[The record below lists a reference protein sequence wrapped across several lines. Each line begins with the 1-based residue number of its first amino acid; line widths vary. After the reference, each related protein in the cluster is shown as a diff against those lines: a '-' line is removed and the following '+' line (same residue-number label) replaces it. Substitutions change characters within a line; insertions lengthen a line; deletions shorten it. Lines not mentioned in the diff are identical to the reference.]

1 MKRRRDLKLCGL
13 ALLVMAMFALLHLMA
28 PDLRWLRRLE
38 LYAFDLNIRLR
49 GVAPAPPSIV
59 ILMIDDAS
67 IADIARWPVPRDVLA
82 ETVRVAHRAGAKA
95 IGLDIL
101 LAEAERGHAP
111 DGAGDDQLAAAI
123 REAGNVV
130 LPFTFRF
137 GEATALPAPA
147 AVARNAYAH
156 LRDAGGEHPLA
167 LSPSGLSLPL
177 PTLTKAAELG
187 HMLAAYDVDG
197 QVRYDYPALGYDLD
211 YYPSMAV
218 RLSQLYLGVAW
229 DEVTLQLGRGIA
241 LGPVYVPTDG
251 QMRLLVNYRGPAGR
265 FETYSLSRMLAGG
278 VPESSLRD
286 HIVLVGAN
294 ALGSRDTFVT
304 PFTSVMPG
312 VERLATI
319 VESMVSGRHLRR
331 LAAAPWL
338 EASAMLTAAVALA
351 LAVSRLRFGGAV
363 MVAVAIVAAFAL
375 SGQVMLERY
384 GLWQASALPIV
395 ATVLTFTALLLYR
408 YRLLDK
414 EHRHIRRVFQRYL
427 SPAMVERLATQA
439 RLPELGGERREITVL
454 FCDLRGFT
462 ALSERIEPAAMTRLA
477 NAFLSAASEAVF
489 VEGGTI
495 DKYIGD
501 ALMAFWNAPV
511 EQSDHAARA
520 CRAALGII
528 DNLQA
533 VNEELAREGFE
544 PLAIGIGINTGPCVV
559 GNFGSRRRFDY
570 SAVGDAVNVAS
581 RLEAETKSCGW
592 AILLGEDTAARADS
606 LASVPLGLL
615 ELRGRARPVAV
626 CALLGDAAM
635 AAGAAFRALRA
646 EWESAGEERAGELLA
661 QLEAQ
666 SPRLGAI
673 YGPLALRRAG
683 GLRRA

>member
-13 ALLVMAMFALLHLMA
+13 ALLVMAIFAVLHLMA

-49 GVAPAPPSIV
+49 GVEPPPANIV

-67 IADIARWPVPRDVLA
+67 ITDIGRWPVPRRVLA
-82 ETVRVAHRAGAKA
+82 AVVRAAHRAGAKA

-101 LAEAERGHAP
+101 VAEPERARN
-111 DGAGDDQLAAAI
+111 AGDDGDDELAAAI
-123 REAGNVV
+123 RAAGNVV

-137 GEATALPAPA
+137 GGATAAPLPA
-147 AVARNAYAH
+147 AVARNAYAR
-156 LRDAGGEHPLA
+156 LRDAGGQPTLPF
-167 LSPSGLSLPL
+167 SPSGLTWPL
-177 PTLTKAAELG
+177 PRLAETAELG

-218 RLSQLYLGVAW
+218 RLSQLYLGIAW
-229 DEVTLQLGRGIA
+229 DDVTLELGRGIA
-241 LGPVYVPTDG
+241 LGPVYVPTDA
-251 QMRLLVNYRGPAGR
+251 QMRLLVNYHGPAGR
-265 FETYSLSRMLAGG
+265 FETYSLSRVLAGL

-319 VESMVSGRHLRR
+319 IESMVSGRHLRR

-338 EASAMLTAAVALA
+338 EASAMLAAALALA
-351 LAVSRLRFGGAV
+351 LAVSRLRFAGAV
-363 MVAVAIVAAFAL
+363 VVAVAIVAAFAL

-395 ATVLTFTALLLYR
+395 ASVLTFTALLLYR

-427 SPAMVERLATQA
+427 SPAMVERLAAQA

-501 ALMAFWNAPV
+501 ALMAFWNAPI
-511 EQSDHAARA
+511 EQPDHAARA

-528 DNLQA
+528 DNLRA
-533 VNEELAREGFE
+533 ANEELAREGFE
-544 PLAIGIGINTGPCVV
+544 PLAIGVGINTGPCVV

-581 RLEAETKSCGW
+581 RLETETKSCGW
-592 AILLGEDTAARADS
+592 AILLGEDTAAHADG
-606 LASVPLGLL
+606 LATLPLGLL

-626 CALLGDAAM
+626 RALLGDEGLAS
-635 AAGAAFRALRA
+635 GAAFRALAA
-646 EWESAGEERAGELLA
+646 EWHCVGEERAGELLTRL
-661 QLEAQ
+661 QAQ

-673 YGPLALRRAG
+673 YGQLALRRAG
-683 GLRRA
+683 GLRRV

>member
-13 ALLVMAMFALLHLMA
+13 ALFVMAIFAVLHLMA
-28 PDLRWLRRLE
+28 PDLRWLRRVE

-49 GVAPAPPSIV
+49 GAEPPPRNIV
-59 ILMIDDAS
+59 ILMIDDTS
-67 IADIARWPVPRDVLA
+67 IADIGRWPVPRRVLA
-82 ETVRVAHRAGAKA
+82 ETVRAAHRAGAKA

-101 LAEAERGHAP
+101 LAEPERGRGAD
-111 DGAGDDQLAAAI
+111 DGGDDDLAAAI
-123 REAGNVV
+123 RAAGNVV

-137 GEATALPAPA
+137 GEAPLAPAPA
-147 AVARNAYAH
+147 AIVRNAYVRR
-156 LRDAGGEHPLA
+156 RDDGSEHPA
-167 LSPSGLSLPL
+167 LFSASGLTAPL
-177 PTLTKAAELG
+177 PALTQAAQLG

-211 YYPSMAV
+211 DYPSMAV

-229 DEVTLQLGRGIA
+229 DDVTLELGRGIS
-241 LGPVYVPTDG
+241 LGPVYVPTDA
-251 QMRLLVNYRGPAGR
+251 QMRLLVNYHGPAGR
-265 FETYSLSRMLAGG
+265 FETYSLSRVLAGV
-278 VPESSLRD
+278 VPASSLRD
-286 HIVLVGAN
+286 RIVLVGAN

-331 LAAAPWL
+331 LSAAPWL
-338 EASAMLTAAVALA
+338 EASAMLAAGLALA
-351 LAVSRLRFGGAV
+351 LAVSRLRFVGA
-363 MVAVAIVAAFAL
+363 VAVAVAVVAAFAL

-395 ATVLTFTALLLYR
+395 AAVLTFTALLLYR

-427 SPAMVERLATQA
+427 SPAMVERLAAQA

-501 ALMAFWNAPV
+501 ALMAFWNAPI
-511 EQSDHAARA
+511 EQPDHAARA

-533 VNEELAREGFE
+533 VNGELAREGFE
-544 PLAIGIGINTGPCVV
+544 PLAIGVGINSGPCVV
-559 GNFGSRRRFDY
+559 GNFGSLRRFDY

-581 RLEAETKSCGW
+581 RLETETKSCGW

-606 LASVPLGLL
+606 LASLPLGLL

-626 CALLGDAAM
+626 RALLGDEALASS
-635 AAGAAFRALRA
+635 AAFRALQA
-646 EWESAGEERAGELLA
+646 EWHSLGEEQAGELLA
-661 QLEAQ
+661 ELQAQ
-666 SPRLGAI
+666 SPRLAAI
-673 YGPLALRRAG
+673 YGPLALRQAG
-683 GLRRA
+683 RPRRV